1 MRSQIAITH
10 RGVTKASTG
19 KVPPDGGVLAR
30 RINGSFT
37 ISLHRKVSE
46 MALVQLLRSLRA
58 LSPEFRMTLET
69 PGRRHEDLTRR
80 LACHRI
86 ALQAISIIE
95 RANEPMFMSNIE
107 LLSEVQ
113 SPPMLQSENLLKL
126 AGLKLAGCD
135 APSALMK
142 ASAADIANL
151 VSVGQNRSMRL
162 YYLAIPTD
170 HVWPSPGPKP
180 GTPLEDIIGSAP
192 WRWLSIIYEAAL
204 AIQAPL
210 FQHGFLSLHGG
221 AMRPFQRIVY
231 PITPPGD
238 RPSNYRVLTTAEL
251 LESPD
256 LTIL

>member
-1 MRSQIAITH
+1 
-10 RGVTKASTG
+10 
-19 KVPPDGGVLAR
+19 
-30 RINGSFT
+30 
-37 ISLHRKVSE
+37 
-46 MALVQLLRSLRA
+46 
-58 LSPEFRMTLET
+58 
-69 PGRRHEDLTRR
+69 
-80 LACHRI
+80 
-86 ALQAISIIE
+86 
-95 RANEPMFMSNIE
+95 MFMTNIE
-107 LLSEVQ
+107 LFGEAQ
-113 SPPMLQSENLLKL
+113 SPHMLRSENLLKL
-126 AGLKLAGCD
+126 VNLNLANCD

-162 YYLAIPTD
+162 YYLAIPAD
-170 HVWPSPGPKP
+170 HVWPSLGPEP

-221 AMRPFQRIVY
+221 TMRPFQRIIH

-251 LESPD
+251 RESPD